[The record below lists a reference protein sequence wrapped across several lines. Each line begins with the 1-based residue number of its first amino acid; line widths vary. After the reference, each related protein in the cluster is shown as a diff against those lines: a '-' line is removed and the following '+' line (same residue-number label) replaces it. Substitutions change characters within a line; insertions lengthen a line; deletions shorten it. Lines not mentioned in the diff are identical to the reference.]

1 MDNLKLSPEEEKFCL
16 IFTCGPSPYN
26 GNASR
31 TYELV
36 FHKRTGIEDPNENNR
51 IIADI
56 DNTLAARELMQRE
69 DIKTRIDQL
78 KTENMVNASTL
89 TPRLTA
95 ALLRIMDECSTLTVV
110 DRWDRKVSPAALR
123 SVAVNAAGKLM
134 DMYGIKEDIA
144 HKVVLEG
151 NGKEGITFNLIMP
164 ESSKENDMTEIDS

>member
-1 MDNLKLSPEEEKFCL
+1 MDSNKLTPDEEKFCL

-26 GNASR
+26 GNAAR

-36 FHKRTGIEDPNENNR
+36 FHKRTGIEDPNEDNR
-51 IIADI
+51 ILADV

-69 DIKTRIDQL
+69 DIKERIDQL
-78 KTENMVNASTL
+78 KTENMVNASSL
-89 TPRLTA
+89 TPRLTS
-95 ALLRIMDECSTLTVV
+95 ALLRIVDECSILTVV
-110 DRWDRKVSPAALR
+110 DRWGKKVSPAALR

-151 NGKEGITFNLIMP
+151 AGKDGITFNLIMP
-164 ESSKENDMTEIDS
+164 EADKENELGTIVD